1 MGRLYTAADLTTDE
15 LIALRL
21 VVERSFMSQSSL
33 TAAHRTKLLEMG
45 LIQRGMGGL
54 LPTPAG
60 RLAARL

>member
-1 MGRLYTAADLTTDE
+1 MARLVTATDLTTDE

-21 VVERSFMSQSSL
+21 VVTRSFMSQSAL
-33 TAAHRTKLLEMG
+33 TTPQRTRLLELG

-54 LPTPAG
+54 MPTPAG

>member
-1 MGRLYTAADLTTDE
+1 MGRLYTATDLTTEE

-33 TAAHRTKLLEMG
+33 TLSQRTKLLEMG

-54 LPTPAG
+54 MPTPAG
-60 RLAARL
+60 RLAARV